1 MILNGIIWK
10 KTDMNTN
17 SSEYFRIP
25 GFSIIVSSEANNRT
39 GKRHNKRQKTLG
51 SSFASGISSDPG
63 STNQNPRIIKEE

>member
-1 MILNGIIWK
+1 MILNSIIWK

-39 GKRHNKRQKTLG
+39 DKRK
-51 SSFASGISSDPG
+51 
-63 STNQNPRIIKEE
+63 